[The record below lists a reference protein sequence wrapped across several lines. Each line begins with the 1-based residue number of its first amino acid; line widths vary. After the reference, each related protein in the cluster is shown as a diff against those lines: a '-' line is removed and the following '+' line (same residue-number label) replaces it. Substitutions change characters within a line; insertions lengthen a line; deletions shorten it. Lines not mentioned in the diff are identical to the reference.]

1 MNVDFKRYYKL
12 LLIKIYNS
20 YIFFLKPI
28 KLFDYFLNN
37 LVFYRLSKF
46 LLLNKNNLIIKNLN
60 GINFVI
66 NPKDYVNS
74 RKVYVNNYFP
84 QFSEAVS
91 AIEYLKKAR
100 NNKVKIFVDIGAHYG
115 NLSIPLM
122 KKYEFNECYAIEP
135 MLENY
140 NILKQNILLN
150 SFEKKIIP
158 INRFI
163 SDNKETFEIN
173 TFSNNSAASMN
184 LNDLNAE
191 DINTYQ
197 KINNLKIDKKE
208 LITSTTLDKAIASE
222 LGQDSLIWIYAQGSE
237 VNILKGAD
245 TKFKKTPPLVIA
257 YSPNINNDF
266 KTGPDSQIF
275 RLIKDL
281 NYEYVINLSES
292 ELIEY
297 KINNHYFINLSK
309 KLKNNSG
316 TSFLMFL

>member
-28 KLFDYFLNN
+28 KLLDYFLSN
-37 LVFYRLSKF
+37 LFFYRLTKF

-84 QFSEAVS
+84 QFSEATS

-100 NNKVKIFVDIGAHYG
+100 NNKIKIFVDIGAHYG

-122 KKYEFNECYAIEP
+122 KKYEFDECYAIEP
-135 MLENY
+135 IFENY
-140 NILKQNILLN
+140 NTLKQNIILN

-163 SDNKETFEIN
+163 SDKKETFEIN

-184 LNDLNAE
+184 LNDLTKE
-191 DINTYQ
+191 DMKTYQ

-208 LITSTTLDKAIASE
+208 LITSTTLDKVVTSE

-237 VNILKGAD
+237 VKILKGAVA
-245 TKFKKTPPLVIA
+245 KFERTPPLVIA
-257 YSPNINNDF
+257 YAPNINNDF

-275 RLIKDL
+275 TLIKGL
-281 NYEYVINLSES
+281 NYECVINLNES
-292 ELIEY
+292 ELIEH
-297 KINNHYFINLSK
+297 KINNHYFLNLSN

-316 TSFLMFL
+316 ASLLMFL